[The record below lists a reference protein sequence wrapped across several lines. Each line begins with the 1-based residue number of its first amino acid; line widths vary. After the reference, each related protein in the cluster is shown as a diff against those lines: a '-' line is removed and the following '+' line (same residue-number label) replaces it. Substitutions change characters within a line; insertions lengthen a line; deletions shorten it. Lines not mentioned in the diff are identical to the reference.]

1 MRVSILLSGFWKAMR
16 IRRSSTVKSLALPAI
31 ALMLS
36 GCHRGG
42 GSFLLNVLSGTKPLS
57 LALVTE
63 RPLQLNPFGRYE
75 RLRQE
80 LENHVNQP
88 VRIELCVPFQL
99 DFHLNNG
106 FCQFAFVS
114 PVVYAGL
121 ADRERFPVLA
131 VATDVRGR
139 TARPAFL
146 VVRADS
152 AVQSVQELRGA
163 RVAFGPADDG
173 RTHAAALEML
183 GRHGVSRDDLKK
195 ELLPIPGLW
204 LKHLSDG
211 EAVADSVWNGSS
223 DAGFID
229 QADWERMFESGDK
242 TDALS
247 SGDFRILAR
256 TRAVP
261 DVLLIASPKADPAMV
276 ESVRAFMLA
285 VGKLHAA
292 ALEPL
297 GQSGYQRADD
307 ASLAAWIESV
317 GGKRKK

>member
-1 MRVSILLSGFWKAMR
+1 MRMR
-16 IRRSSTVKSLALPAI
+16 HSSTVKSLALPAI
-31 ALMLS
+31 ALILS

-42 GSFLLNVLSGTKPLS
+42 GSFLLNVLTGTKPLS

-75 RLRQE
+75 LLRQE

-99 DFHLNNG
+99 EFHLNNG

-114 PVVYAGL
+114 PVIYAGL

-139 TARPAFL
+139 AARPAFL

-163 RVAFGPADDG
+163 RVAFGPSDDG
-173 RTHAAALEML
+173 RTYAAALEML
-183 GRHGVSRDDLKK
+183 GRHGVSRDDLAK

-211 EAVADSVWNGSS
+211 EAVADSVRSGSS

-247 SGDFRILAR
+247 SDEFRILAR
-256 TRAVP
+256 TRPVP
-261 DVLLIASPKADPAMV
+261 DVLLIASPKTDPDMV
-276 ESVRAFMLA
+276 ETVRAFMLA
-285 VGKLHAA
+285 AGLRHAS
-292 ALEPL
+292 ALKPL
-297 GQSGYQRADD
+297 AQSGYEPAGD
-307 ASLAAWIESV
+307 ASLAAWMESV
-317 GGKRKK
+317 GGERNK

>member
-1 MRVSILLSGFWKAMR
+1 MRM
-16 IRRSSTVKSLALPAI
+16 RRSSTVNTLVLSAT

-57 LALVTE
+57 VALVTE
-63 RPLQLNPFGRYE
+63 RPLQFNPFGRYE
-75 RLRQE
+75 LLRQE
-80 LENHVNQP
+80 LKKHVDQP
-88 VRIELCVPFQL
+88 VRLELYLPLQVAFQL
-99 DFHLNNG
+99 NSG

-114 PVVYAGL
+114 PVIYAGL

-131 VATDVRGR
+131 VATDARGR
-139 TARPAFL
+139 AARPALL

-163 RVAFGPADDG
+163 KVAFGPTDDG
-173 RTHAAALEML
+173 RTYAAALEML
-183 GRHGVSRDDLKK
+183 GRHGVSRDDLAK

-211 EAVADSVWNGSS
+211 EAVADSVRNGSS

-247 SGDFRILAR
+247 SDDFRILAR
-256 TRAVP
+256 TRPVP
-261 DVLLIASPKADPAMV
+261 DVLLIASPKTDPAMV
-276 ESVRAFMLA
+276 ETVRAFMLA
-285 VGKLHAA
+285 AGKLHAA

-307 ASLAAWIESV
+307 ASLAAWMESV
-317 GGKRKK
+317 GGERRK